1 MSERRRSRRK
11 GSEAQTAPQGRQV
24 DYVRLKNPFPSMNAF
39 SDDRIEAMHQ
49 ASLEILETD
58 GVKILLP
65 EARAL
70 FKAGGAKVDET
81 SEMVWIG
88 REIVEAALATC
99 PRSFEV
105 KGGSPERDVTMELGS
120 LVFQPGAGAPHCT
133 DLVRRE
139 RLAEEVDGRHLAAEH
154 PLLVQV

>member
-70 FKAGGAKVDET
+70 FKAGGAKVDVIAGPPYPE
-81 SEMVWIG
+81 
-88 REIVEAALATC
+88 LADGIRLIKL
-99 PRSFEV
+99 P
-105 KGGSPERDVTMELGS
+105 S
-120 LVFQPGAGAPHCT
+120 LQQK
-133 DLVRRE
+133 
-139 RLAEEVDGRHLAAEH
+139 RLAR
-154 PLLVQV
+154 